1 MNQEYIQNTLQA
13 YVDTIIPQ
21 TPGLAEVYGYIQY
34 YGALD
39 LQVDEFLLENL
50 EQQYIPL
57 AEGAAELLNA
67 AATQWLVDQGLD
79 IQGSLGTLPPQDR
92 LGAIMLSQLGQ
103 VDTEQLPA
111 EQWRDP
117 SFASSITSSLLLYTL
132 MGYYSEWSG
141 YGTTRWNPPGDRI
154 LEYFPISWQ
163 QIDYPGPSLGYRVLR
178 TVNIS

>member
-13 YVDTIIPQ
+13 YVDTVIPQ

-39 LQVDEFLLENL
+39 SQVDQFVLENL

-57 AEGAAELLNA
+57 AEPATELLNA
-67 AATQWLVDQGLD
+67 AATQWMILQGFD
-79 IQGSLGTLPPQDR
+79 SRSSLGLLPPPDR
-92 LGAIMLSQLGQ
+92 LAAIMLAQLGQ
-103 VDTEQLPA
+103 VDLSLLP
-111 EQWRDP
+111 EERWRDP
-117 SFASSITSSLLLYTL
+117 DFVSTITRSLIIDTL

-141 YGTTRWNPPGDRI
+141 YGTTRLNPPGERI
-154 LEYFPISWQ
+154 LEYYPISWQ

>member
-1 MNQEYIQNTLQA
+1 MNQDYIQNTLQA
-13 YVDTIIPQ
+13 YADTIIPR

-39 LQVDEFLLENL
+39 SQVDQFLLDNL

-57 AEGAAELLNA
+57 AEAAVELLNA
-67 AATQWLVDQGLD
+67 AATQWLANQGFD
-79 IQGSLGTLPPQDR
+79 IQGGLEFLPPPDR
-92 LGAIMLSQLGQ
+92 LGAIMLSQLHE
-103 VDTEQLPA
+103 VDPVLLPD
-111 EQWRDP
+111 EQWRNP
-117 SFASSITSSLLLYTL
+117 SFTGNVTSSLLTYTL

-141 YGTTRWNPPGDRI
+141 YGTTKQYPPGNRV
-154 LEYFPISWQ
+154 LEYVPISWQ